1 MKMKSD
7 KLCKV
12 KILHNCC
19 KNKNYYSKMFNYEI
33 LNLKPTSGKIPIKTK
48 NKIEKRYEN
57 NNCAALY

>member
-1 MKMKSD
+1 MQS
-7 KLCKV
+7 